1 MNDTRD
7 HSGDFSLER
16 QRRAG
21 RTSAQDKGRDESI
34 ATAPNKPSSAEV
46 TESAF
51 PDRIRRKYYV
61 VASESEKD
69 GSGGAARLY
78 ADERKEYLA
87 FKTTD
92 DRLVT
97 RLAAAEVIRD
107 IISVAQHR
115 HWEALHVRGSVEF
128 RREAWL
134 EASARGIE
142 VHGYQPNELD
152 RQALAD
158 RRVAWDRAHARTNS
172 LEARSASD
180 RSLQA
185 DGIDHDKGV
194 SGRLMEVG
202 FGSYRNRADAE
213 PSTYVAIE
221 LDDGRRHQVWGIGV
235 VMDVADSGARPGD
248 RIFLRTDG
256 VEPVIRAIKSI
267 DAATGIA
274 GIERRQMWRNMWN
287 VTVEERRVDRPAH
300 DSDLLAAQSQIA
312 VINKLVER
320 ALPNDE
326 NARQNIMAFAKER
339 IAQHLEKGHTF
350 SRATVM
356 EPVRD
361 RHPSEGDKE
370 IRIDQIGERARMRER
385 ERLEDNP
392 TVAAMQNN
400 GSGIRR
406 PRIAGGVTRR
416 CRVARTPL
424 VQLTLNQRVPGS
436 SPGAPTI

>member
-7 HSGDFSLER
+7 SNEFSLER
-16 QRRAG
+16 QSRAADASNRKG
-21 RTSAQDKGRDESI
+21 SDHSGSKAATDK
-34 ATAPNKPSSAEV
+34 SSP
-46 TESAF
+46 TEPLNNAL

-69 GSGGAARLY
+69 GSAREARLY

-87 FKTTD
+87 FKATD

-97 RLAAAEVIRD
+97 RIAAAEVIRD
-107 IISVAQHR
+107 MVSVAQHR
-115 HWEALHVRGSVEF
+115 QWEALHVRGSFEF

-134 EASARGIE
+134 EAGARGMD
-142 VHGYQPNELD
+142 VKGYQPSELD
-152 RQALAD
+152 GQALAD
-158 RRVAWDRAHARTNS
+158 RRVAWDRAHARTKDV
-172 LEARSASD
+172 EARWISD
-180 RSLQA
+180 RSTRA
-185 DGIDHDKGV
+185 DRLDYDKGV

-202 FGSYRNRADAE
+202 IGPYRNRADAE

-221 LDDGRRHQVWGIGV
+221 LDDGRRHQVWGVGIV
-235 VMDVADSGARPGD
+235 TDVADSGARPGD
-248 RIFLRTDG
+248 RISLRRDG

-287 VTVEERRVDRPAH
+287 VTVEARRADRPAAAH
-300 DSDLLAAQSQIA
+300 DSDLLAAKSQLV

-339 IAQHLEKGHTF
+339 IARHLENGHSF
-350 SRATVM
+350 VRATVR

-361 RHPSEGDKE
+361 RHEQPGHDKE
-370 IRIDQIGERARMRER
+370 GARQTQSGERMRRQER
-385 ERLEDNP
+385 EH
-392 TVAAMQNN
+392 
-400 GSGIRR
+400 
-406 PRIAGGVTRR
+406 
-416 CRVARTPL
+416 
-424 VQLTLNQRVPGS
+424 
-436 SPGAPTI
+436 